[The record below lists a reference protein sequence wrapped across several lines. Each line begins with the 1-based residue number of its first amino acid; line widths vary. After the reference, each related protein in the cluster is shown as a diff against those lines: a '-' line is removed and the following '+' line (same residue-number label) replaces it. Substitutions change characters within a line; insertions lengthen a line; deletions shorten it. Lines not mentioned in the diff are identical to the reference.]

1 LNDVSQIVPQLTL
14 VALATV
20 HIHTSVSF
28 TR

>member
-1 LNDVSQIVPQLTL
+1 M
-14 VALATV
+14 V